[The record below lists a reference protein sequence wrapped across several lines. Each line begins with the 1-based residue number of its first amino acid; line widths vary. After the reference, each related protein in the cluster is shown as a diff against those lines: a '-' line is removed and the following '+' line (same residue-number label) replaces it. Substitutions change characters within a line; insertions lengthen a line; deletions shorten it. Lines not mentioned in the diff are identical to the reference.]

1 MSEWWTYRLSDLLL
15 FLPETYYRQFE
26 LYNAE
31 IWPAQLLALAA
42 GLAIFVLV
50 LGPTRSIGGV
60 VAALLAAAW
69 LFVAWG
75 YLVGRYAAI
84 NWAATY
90 FAWGFVVEAL
100 LLFLIGVSAGRLS
113 FAAIKAPIAKAGI
126 ALFVF
131 GLLVQPLIGPLLGR
145 GWSGVELFGIAPDPT
160 VLATIGVLLAADRM
174 RWGLLLIPLLWC
186 AVSGATLWAMAAP
199 DALLMPA
206 AALLAIGLALGKRL
220 QPSRGSQQECRE
232 PGS

>member
-15 FLPETYYRQFE
+15 FSPETYYRLFE

-31 IWPAQLLALAA
+31 IWPAQLVAVAA
-42 GLAIFVLV
+42 GLAILVLV
-50 LGPTRSIGGV
+50 LGLTRSNGRV

-75 YLVGRYAAI
+75 YLGRYAAI

-100 LLFLIGVSAGRLS
+100 LLVLIGASGGRLS
-113 FAAIKAPIAKAGI
+113 FAAVKAPIAKVGI

-131 GLLVQPLIGPLLGR
+131 VLLLQPLIGSLIGR
-145 GWSGVELFGIAPDPT
+145 SWSGVELFGIAPDPT

-174 RWGLLLIPLLWC
+174 RWDLLLIPLLWC
-186 AVSGATLWAMAAP
+186 AVSGATLWAMASP
-199 DALLMPA
+199 DALVMPA
-206 AALLAIGLALGKRL
+206 AGLLAIGLGLGKSLR
-220 QPSRGSQQECRE
+220 PSRGPQRECRE